1 MEGAAVWLTAPVGL
15 PSYGNPATGGS
26 ARGLVRSLG
35 GVRTG
40 VAETTTDIGLTALI
54 IAGGKK
60 FSPAMARIWIQQL
73 DKALSMSD
81 AHRIMKE
88 VMNSAEEWIDTYK
101 SFNEFSAHWAT
112 LRNGIPLQ
120 ARLMVEQVLW
130 KKGGSYRALVSGFRP
145 LG

>member
-1 MEGAAVWLTAPVGL
+1 MKMGI
-15 PSYGNPATGGS
+15 
-26 ARGLVRSLG
+26 
-35 GVRTG
+35 
-40 VAETTTDIGLTALI
+40 AETTEDIALTALI

-73 DKALSMSD
+73 DRALSMSD

-88 VMNSAEEWIDTYK
+88 VMNSAEEWID
-101 SFNEFSAHWAT
+101 SIRSVNEFRAQWTT

-130 KKGGSYRALVSGFRP
+130 KKGGAYRALVSGFRP

>member
-1 MEGAAVWLTAPVGL
+1 MGI
-15 PSYGNPATGGS
+15 
-26 ARGLVRSLG
+26 
-35 GVRTG
+35 
-40 VAETTTDIGLTALI
+40 AESVTDIGLTATI

-60 FSPAMARIWIQQL
+60 FSPAMARIWMQQL

-88 VMNSAEEWIDTYK
+88 LMNSAEEWIDSYD
-101 SFNEFSAHWAT
+101 SVNEFTAHWTT

-130 KKGGSYRALVSGFRP
+130 KKGGVYRSLVSGFRP